1 MINPTKKLNALKYNF
16 SIYRQHQSKNPND
29 ANMQNINFQNPAPKY
44 QNIKM
49 MNAEE
54 TPTIFRVDK
63 LSASNKYFKIELI
76 NNNAI
81 TNTKYI

>member
-1 MINPTKKLNALKYNF
+1 
-16 SIYRQHQSKNPND
+16 
-29 ANMQNINFQNPAPKY
+29 MQNINFQNPAPKY

-54 TPTIFRVDK
+54 TPTIFRVDR
-63 LSASNKYFKIELI
+63 LSASNKYFTIELM